1 MEILV
6 EDNTAQLDPKTW
18 FLNTSPG
25 VDSTDIVEVTVK
37 GLAGVRSPDQRSTY
51 LASGEKMFVIT
62 YNSGI
67 RDDLNFMTTYFMMV
81 ASFAIPQNAT
91 ASTSRFIPHAPSR
104 VPAACR

>member
-37 GLAGVRSPDQRSTY
+37 GLAGFEVRISGVRIWRAEKKCLSSPT
-51 LASGEKMFVIT
+51 IT
-62 YNSGI
+62 
-67 RDDLNFMTTYFMMV
+67 
-81 ASFAIPQNAT
+81 AFAMI
-91 ASTSRFIPHAPSR
+91 SIS
-104 VPAACR
+104 